1 MTSLGFPPT
10 TNTKHTTDLSSWR
23 ALRALWEAH
32 IPPRRLEVGLT
43 APRKSMSDS
52 PISHHPGG
60 GLPMAEG
67 QSQSQGAPAEA
78 AASPEQKAQMEQAYA
93 QMRRK
98 MRMTQLD
105 EQIKHKVM
113 VLSGKGG
120 VGKSTVS
127 VGLALSLARQ
137 GKKVGLMDIDIT
149 GPNVP
154 KMLGIEDADLHV
166 EDGQIFPAIG
176 PHGLKVISMAF
187 LIEDPDKPVI
197 WRGPIKLGAI
207 QQFIGDVAWGELD
220 ALIIDFPPGTSDEPL
235 TVSQALPGID
245 GVVIVTT
252 PQDVALLDSRKSI
265 NFAKTI
271 SLPCLGVVE
280 NMSGYTIRG
289 SAEPNTTISVIGPT
303 GTPLEAQTDSEGA
316 WSLTLDVFKSGGGAA
331 AATELEVPFLGAL
344 PFDPGIVR
352 GGDDGVHRIIAE
364 PDGPTAAAFDA
375 VVTNVLAELDGSS
388 SPSVR
393 IS

>member
-1 MTSLGFPPT
+1 
-10 TNTKHTTDLSSWR
+10 
-23 ALRALWEAH
+23 
-32 IPPRRLEVGLT
+32 
-43 APRKSMSDS
+43 MSDS
-52 PISHHPGG
+52 PISHHSGDSGVQP
-60 GLPMAEG
+60 AVEG
-67 QSQSQGAPAEA
+67 DGD
-78 AASPEQKAQMEQAYA
+78 ASSEQKAQMEQAYA

-98 MRMTQLD
+98 MRMSQLD
-105 EQIKHKVM
+105 EEIKHKVM

-149 GPNVP
+149 GPNIP
-154 KMLGIEDADLHV
+154 KMLGLDNADLHV
-166 EDGQIFPAIG
+166 EDGQIFPVIG
-176 PHGLKVISMAF
+176 PHGVKVISMAF

-235 TVSQALPGID
+235 TVSQSLPGID

-252 PQDVALLDSRKSI
+252 PQEVALLDSRKSI

-289 SAEPNTTISVIGPT
+289 TTEPNTTISILGPA
-303 GTPLEAQTDSEGA
+303 GTPIETQTDENGD
-316 WSLTLDVFKSGGGAA
+316 WGITLDVFKSGGGKSAA
-331 AATELEVPFLGAL
+331 IELEVPFLGAL

-364 PDGPTAAAFDA
+364 PDGPTAEAFDN
-375 VVTNVLAELDGSS
+375 VVRNVLNELENSS
-388 SPSVR
+388 RPSVR